1 MKKFEIKKTDQDKWL
16 VSHNEVPKFTC
27 LFEDKKF
34 NYSRKITGLSDPT
47 GNQKEIVLLQKM
59 EKWLTQYHMEKIN
72 G

>member
-27 LFEDKKF
+27 LFEDQKF
-34 NYSRKITGLSDPT
+34 NYNRKITGLSDPT
-47 GNQKEIVLLQKM
+47 GNPKEIVLLQKM